1 MCVCMC
7 VSVWGR
13 EGGRERMYVYLC
25 MCKSVGGKEGG
36 GDMMRGRVGG

>member
-1 MCVCMC
+1 MCLYVCER
-7 VSVWGR
+7 VG

-25 MCKSVGGKEGG
+25 MCKSVGGKERG